1 MLKRMPRREIPSTTT
16 CACYVMGKSSSKMRR
31 GSLSSPP
38 PTQAVL
44 AHGLCKRAKCATE
57 ASMPLSPKCVHGGL
71 HAQLN
76 EQSLPGMPVLTS
88 SWVGLNDQQTSL
100 HNRPLQPVRAQDET
114 QRERRPR
121 QWSAPRI
128 DQQNPTHPQR
138 EISEPV
144 IAAPGIQCAIIPAE
158 MIAAPPAKSEAPA
171 FQLRPLAAWHRSATI
186 HAYGSYQ
193 AVPEEDAVSNGDASQ
208 PRSIP

>member
-1 MLKRMPRREIPSTTT
+1 MPTMWAKESSGWRSSGNSAGHEQGFASLKCKRRRTRIPSLALQ
-16 CACYVMGKSSSKMRR
+16 ACRDINSRCSR
-31 GSLSSPP
+31 SSPR
-38 PTQAVL
+38 T
-44 AHGLCKRAKCATE
+44 K
-57 ASMPLSPKCVHGGL
+57 LSGNVD
-71 HAQLN
+71 
-76 EQSLPGMPVLTS
+76 PVS
-88 SWVGLNDQQTSL
+88 G
-100 HNRPLQPVRAQDET
+100 A
-114 QRERRPR
+114 
-121 QWSAPRI
+121 APRI